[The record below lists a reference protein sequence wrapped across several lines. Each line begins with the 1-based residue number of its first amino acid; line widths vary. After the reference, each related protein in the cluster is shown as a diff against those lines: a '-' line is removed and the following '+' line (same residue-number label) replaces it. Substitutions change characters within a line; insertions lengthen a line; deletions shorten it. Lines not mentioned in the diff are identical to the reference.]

1 MTALIPVAVAL
12 VPVLLFLAGLQLMDS
27 FKLVRIEG
35 GADGDCRRRRR
46 RARRASLSMRWLLPA
61 TRPRR

>member
-27 FKLVRIEG
+27 FKLVRIRA
-35 GADGDCRRRRR
+35 GA
-46 RARRASLSMRWLLPA
+46 SPQSPPSPSMRGCFPSRAW
-61 TRPRR
+61 R